1 MFILSFETSCDETSV
16 AVLENKKVKSHILS
30 SHISGIDFGGVM
42 PEFSSR
48 THMEIIVPSLKL
60 ALEVAEID
68 LKDVNIVTATQ
79 GPGLIG
85 SLLVGF
91 VFGKSIA
98 NSLSIPFYGV
108 DHLEGHLF
116 SIFINKE
123 LEFPVLS
130 LLVSG
135 GHTELFLIKDIDEI
149 VYLGGTLDDAGGE
162 CLDKAARLF
171 GFKYPGAKRLEELAE
186 RGDKNF
192 FKFPLPQTKP
202 FTFSFSGLKT
212 SLIRFIEKIGEN
224 EFENLK
230 PHIAASFQETV
241 FTHLLDKL
249 KEAIILLD
257 IKDLRVSVVGGVAV
271 NNRLRTLLREN
282 LGEVLL
288 PEKEFCGDNAVMI
301 GVRAYYLFKNKK
313 VKNEFFDPYTKY
325 PFQIKGG

>member
-1 MFILSFETSCDETSV
+1 MYILSVETSCDETSV
-16 AVLENKKVKSHILS
+16 AVLEDKKVRSHILS
-30 SHISGIDFGGVM
+30 SHISGIDFGGIM

-48 THMEIIVPSLKL
+48 THMELIVPSLRL
-60 ALEVAEID
+60 ALEVAEVD
-68 LKDVNIVTATQ
+68 LKDINIVTATQ

-91 VFGKSIA
+91 VFGKA
-98 NSLSIPFYGV
+98 VAHSLSVPFIGV

-116 SIFINKE
+116 SIFINREPE
-123 LEFPVLS
+123 LPILS

-135 GHTELFLIKDIDEI
+135 GHTELFLIKKLDEI

-171 GFKYPGAKRLEELAE
+171 GFKYPGAKKLEELAE

-212 SLIRFIEKIGEN
+212 SLIRFIEKLKED
-224 EFENLK
+224 EFEKLK

-241 FTHLLDKL
+241 FMHLLDKL
-249 KEAIILLD
+249 KEAIRLLD
-257 IKDLRVSVVGGVAV
+257 IPNLKISVVGGVAV
-271 NNRLRTLLREN
+271 NNRLRTLLMEN
-282 LGEVLL
+282 FDNVLL

-301 GVRAYYLFKNKK
+301 GVRGYYLFKDR
-313 VKNEFFDPYTKY
+313 EAIREYTDPYTKY